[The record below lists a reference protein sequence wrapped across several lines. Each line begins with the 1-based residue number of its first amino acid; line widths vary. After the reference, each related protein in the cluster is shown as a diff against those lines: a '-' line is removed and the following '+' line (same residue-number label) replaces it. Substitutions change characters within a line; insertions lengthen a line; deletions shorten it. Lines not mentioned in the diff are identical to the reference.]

1 MIEQGEMIGMQ
12 AEYGQELSSKKSNKK
27 WRRLTLFAI
36 CGAFFIWSF
45 QQIIWQNTIG
55 FDEVIRNAVNALD
68 VELLVSFFQL
78 FTMLG
83 DKTGVIIIML
93 LSIGLIWWIKRDY
106 AAMGVIVG
114 GVIIV
119 NELNKWLKDYTGRER
134 PMTGPGAE
142 SLSFPSGHA
151 MVGLFFYGLLL
162 YFALAYTEESKKKL
176 VIAIFGTMFIILLGI
191 SRIFLNYHYPSD
203 VFAGYAAGYICLI
216 LGLLVYEGIQNKV
229 MKRKAM

>member
-1 MIEQGEMIGMQ
+1 
-12 AEYGQELSSKKSNKK
+12 
-27 WRRLTLFAI
+27 
-36 CGAFFIWSF
+36 
-45 QQIIWQNTIG
+45 
-55 FDEVIRNAVNALD
+55 
-68 VELLVSFFQL
+68 
-78 FTMLG
+78 MLG

-162 YFALAYTEESKKKL
+162 YFALAYTEESKK
-176 VIAIFGTMFIILLGI
+176 
-191 SRIFLNYHYPSD
+191 SW
-203 VFAGYAAGYICLI
+203 
-216 LGLLVYEGIQNKV
+216 
-229 MKRKAM
+229 